1 MTYQF
6 QVVSDLYLAGRTEDG
21 EDFTAEVYY
30 VVAED
35 ERGNRWAHVSRFAG
49 AEASRDEDGFWHFAD
64 VREASVAEANRL
76 CARIEAAGGV
86 INHAH
91 WSSMRPAYGSAAY
104 VAYGRADDWQAEQ
117 RERHDECGFI

>member
-49 AEASRDEDGFWHFAD
+49 AEASRDEDGYWHFAD

-76 CARIEAAGGV
+76 CARIEAAGSPL
-86 INHAH
+86 NFDH
-91 WSSMRPAYGSAAY
+91 WFGMSPAYGSAAY
-104 VAYGRADDWQAEQ
+104 MAHGAADEVQAER
-117 RERHDECGFI
+117 RERFDECGFI